1 MEFYRTVKLHCQM
14 KIFFLQDRIMIKI
27 LVNNFASIHHLFQF
41 HSVFSVLIG
50 LIDSNY
56 FSLQKSTAFIP
67 QSNLPSI

>member
-1 MEFYRTVKLHCQM
+1 
-14 KIFFLQDRIMIKI
+14 MIKI

-56 FSLQKSTAFIP
+56 FSLQRSTV
-67 QSNLPSI
+67 SILNTSIHLFYRIGYLDTVPLLFHTKNHDI